1 MAEYHVGCGAFGI
14 YAGTVNKKGDMW
26 LNKSEVTEEAI
37 CAVAQHVKQKM
48 TLDKQS
54 TKTDKITFN
63 DGSVMHVTYEVLGQ
77 TEI

>member
-26 LNKSEVTEEAI
+26 LNKSEVTEEATY
-37 CAVAQHVKQKM
+37 AVIQYVKQKM
-48 TLDKQS
+48 LLDKKS
-54 TKTDKITFN
+54 TRTDKFTFV

-77 TEI
+77 TED